1 MISHRESEKYK
12 KLVNIKK
19 GSRLTDIE
27 NKLQLSVVGEGNN
40 GEGAWEVQALMYK
53 SSCKDILHNIGNGA
67 I

>member
-40 GEGAWEVQALMYK
+40 GEGA
-53 SSCKDILHNIGNGA
+53 
-67 I
+67 